1 MSILYEN
8 DISLCEK
15 EPESENDIILD
26 KNESHSLNDWPNH
39 IFLKWKKAPLSQ
51 GTFLKRRLLCYFERS
66 QLLFWG
72 LFLLVAKLN
81 HHQIVFGFD
90 GKYMVF
96 FWKV

>member
-39 IFLKWKKAPLSQ
+39 IFLK
-51 GTFLKRRLLCYFERS
+51 
-66 QLLFWG
+66 
-72 LFLLVAKLN
+72 
-81 HHQIVFGFD
+81 
-90 GKYMVF
+90 
-96 FWKV
+96 